1 LSTTAHLQTPAT
13 ASPHPV
19 RGYVYIAASGAFWA
33 LSATLGKLVFSG
45 RLVEG
50 AATLTPLDPVI
61 LSQART
67 TISLLVLAPILLLRG
82 GKAPLAMPRTKIL
95 QCLLLGTLGVA
106 ASNFFYYFAISQTSV
121 SVAIIVQY
129 TAPVWVLL
137 YMVTRR
143 LQSPT
148 PKRISAV
155 ILAVVG
161 ITLAIGLVGER
172 DVHINWIGVIAAFGA
187 AFSFS
192 FYNVFGHGLVTAYSR
207 WKVLFYALLGSA
219 IFWAIINPPWKIF
232 AAHYSRDQW
241 LFLVA
246 FAFVSMLIP
255 FSFYLS
261 GLRHL
266 DATRAVVTSCL
277 EPVFTVMMA
286 ALFIGEA
293 LSPWQVLGMALVL
306 VATVVIQLPE
316 QRRLAA

>member
-1 LSTTAHLQTPAT
+1 
-13 ASPHPV
+13 V
-19 RGYVYIAASGAFWA
+19 RGYIYIAASGAFWA

-50 AATLTPLDPVI
+50 TATLTPLDPVM

-67 TISLLVLAPILLLRG
+67 TISLLVLAPILLMRG
-82 GKAPLAMPRTKIL
+82 GRAALAMPRMQIL
-95 QCLLLGTLGVA
+95 KCLVLGTLGVA

-129 TAPVWVLL
+129 TAPVWVLM

-143 LQSPT
+143 LEAPT
-148 PKRISAV
+148 PKRVSAV

-161 ITLAIGLVGER
+161 ITLAIGLIGQR
-172 DVHINWIGVIAAFGA
+172 DVRINWAGVMAAFA
-187 AFSFS
+187 AALSFS

-219 IFWAIINPPWKIF
+219 MFWAIINPPWKIF
-232 AAHYSRDQW
+232 AAHYSRAQW
-241 LFLVA
+241 LFLVV

-293 LSPWQVLGMALVL
+293 LSPWQVVGMALVL

-316 QRRLAA
+316 QRSQPA